1 MYRWL
6 WSFCLLLK
14 SQYYWLFFLKIPPSP
29 SFYIRMSELMPEFFL
44 KKSVLVFSRLG
55 HARLFKIR
63 LQTSPG
69 EFCFGNKCYYMW
81 MSRSCCVPCHACTK
95 LEIGDHPG
103 MPCLLGQVSSC
114 LSAVS
119 PGVSG
124 KVSSGVSGKVE
135 PEWQVLCAASEPE
148 GNSCR

>member
-1 MYRWL
+1 M
-6 WSFCLLLK
+6 
-14 SQYYWLFFLKIPPSP
+14 
-29 SFYIRMSELMPEFFL
+29 
-44 KKSVLVFSRLG
+44 FSRLG

-69 EFCFGNKCYYMW
+69 EFCFGNKCYYMC
-81 MSRSCCVPCHACTK
+81 MSRSCCVPGHACTK

-103 MPCLLGQVSSC
+103 MRCLLGQVSSC